1 MDLSNIELL
10 EEKINQIVPQMKL
23 LKDKNQELEQENLE
37 MKSMLADRDKLI
49 ESFEINIDQLKLQS
63 QDSSQFQEREE
74 QIKEKITNMLE
85 KLDQFE
91 SMV

>member
-1 MDLSNIELL
+1 MNLSNIELL
-10 EEKINQIVPQMKL
+10 EEKINQIVQHLKL

-37 MKSMLADRDKLI
+37 MKSVLEDRDKLI
-49 ESFEINIDQLKLQS
+49 ESFESKIDQLKQQS
-63 QDSSQFQEREE
+63 QDSSNFQEVESK
-74 QIKEKITNMLE
+74 IKDKISGMLE

>member
-1 MDLSNIELL
+1 MNLSNIELL
-10 EEKINQIVPQMKL
+10 EEKINQIVQHLKL

-37 MKSMLADRDKLI
+37 MKSVLEDRDKLI
-49 ESFEINIDQLKLQS
+49 ESFESKIDQLKQQA
-63 QDSSQFQEREE
+63 QDSSNFQEVESK
-74 QIKEKITNMLE
+74 IKDKISGMLE

>member
-1 MDLSNIELL
+1 MNLSNIELL
-10 EEKINQIVPQMKL
+10 EEKINQIVQQLKL

-37 MKSMLADRDKLI
+37 MKSVLEDRDKLI
-49 ESFEINIDQLKLQS
+49 ESFESKIDQLKQQA
-63 QDSSQFQEREE
+63 QDSSNFQEVESK
-74 QIKEKITNMLE
+74 IKDKISGMLE